1 MMCAHEDVV
10 ATVVLLVVHMPGSSS
25 GPSSGA
31 RRGIDQL
38 QVGRV
43 IPTARRHLDGWMELR
58 ELHPTMGL
66 RLAADG
72 LRELQPRNRGGADA
86 FRVNPSA
93 PRHLGLAGPTREGPN
108 HPQVWEAKKRLTWRC
123 CGPGP

>member
-1 MMCAHEDVV
+1 MMMCAHEDVV

-25 GPSSGA
+25 GPSSGM

-43 IPTARRHLDGWMELR
+43 IPTRRHLHGWMEQR

-72 LRELQPRNRGGADA
+72 LRELQPRKT
-86 FRVNPSA
+86 VLLTLSA
-93 PRHLGLAGPTREGPN
+93 R
-108 HPQVWEAKKRLTWRC
+108 KRQEEDTW
-123 CGPGP
+123 GWTTPLLW

>member
-1 MMCAHEDVV
+1 MMMCAHEDVV

-25 GPSSGA
+25 GPSSGT

-43 IPTARRHLDGWMELR
+43 IPTRRHLHGWMEQR

-72 LRELQPRNRGGADA
+72 LRELQPRKTCAPDA
-86 FRVNPSA
+86 FREKASGGGHV
-93 PRHLGLAGPTREGPN
+93 GLDHALHTAVRAGL
-108 HPQVWEAKKRLTWRC
+108 Q
-123 CGPGP
+123 